1 MSQRE
6 RVLVTGSEGFT
17 GRYVCG
23 EFARAGWE
31 VWGAGVQPKPQDKQ
45 YLQIDLL
52 QPETLT
58 PIADNIKPGVV
69 IHLAALA
76 FVAEEDPALF
86 YQVNVIGTRN
96 LLEALCHQSPPPECT
111 ILASSAN
118 VYGNSELEI
127 LSEKSP
133 TQPAND
139 YAVSKLAMEYLAKTY
154 DDRLP
159 ITITR
164 PFNYTGVGQ
173 SGRFLIPKMVDHFIR
188 QASAIELGNLD
199 VAREF
204 SDVRDVA
211 MIYRLLSER
220 RPVGETINVCS
231 GQPLSLSECLSLASE
246 ISGHDLSVEVN
257 PAFVRSNEIARLSGD
272 RSKLQSLIAAPT
284 PREFSETLEWMLHHP
299 H

>member
-1 MSQRE
+1 MSR
-6 RVLVTGSEGFT
+6 RVLITGSEGFT

-23 EFARAGWE
+23 EFAHAGWE
-31 VWGAGVQPKPQDKQ
+31 VWGAGVQSKPQNKQ

-52 QPETLT
+52 RPETLK
-58 PIADNIKPGVV
+58 PIADRIKPDVL

-96 LLEALCHQSPPPECT
+96 LLEALCRQETPPECT

-127 LSEKSP
+127 LSETSP

-139 YAVSKLAMEYLAKTY
+139 YAVSKLAMEYMAKTY
-154 DDRLP
+154 GGRLP

-173 SGRFLIPKMVDHFIR
+173 SGRFLIPKIVDHFKR
-188 QASAIELGNLD
+188 RAPVIELGNLD

-211 MIYRLLSER
+211 VIYRLLAEH
-220 RPVGETINVCS
+220 RPIGETINLCS
-231 GQPLSLSECLSLASE
+231 GEPLSLNECLSLARE
-246 ISGHDLSVEVN
+246 ISGHEIEVRVN
-257 PAFVRSNEIARLSGD
+257 QAFVRSNEIKSLSGNRCKLESLVNTPAS
-272 RSKLQSLIAAPT
+272 RS
-284 PREFSETLEWMLHHP
+284 FDDTLAWMLQYQN
-299 H
+299 

>member
-1 MSQRE
+1 MSR
-6 RVLVTGSEGFT
+6 RVLITGSEGFT
-17 GRYVCG
+17 GRYVCD

-31 VWGAGVQPKPQDKQ
+31 VWGAGVQSKPQDKQ

-52 QPETLT
+52 QPETLK
-58 PIADNIKPGVV
+58 PIADKIKPDVV

-76 FVAEEDPALF
+76 YVAEEDPALF

-96 LLEALCHQSPPPECT
+96 LLEALCHQDTPPECT
-111 ILASSAN
+111 MLASSAN
-118 VYGNSELEI
+118 VYGNSDLEI
-127 LSEKSP
+127 LSETSP

-154 DDRLP
+154 GDRLP

-173 SGRFLIPKMVDHFIR
+173 SGRFLIPKIVDHFRR
-188 QASAIELGNLD
+188 QASVIELGNLD

-211 MIYRLLSER
+211 VIYRLLAEH
-220 RPVGETINVCS
+220 RPIGETVNLCS
-231 GQPLSLSECLSLASE
+231 GQPLSLKECLSLASE
-246 ISGHDLSVEVN
+246 ISGHTLGVEVN
-257 PAFVRSNEIARLSGD
+257 PAFVRGNEIARLSGD
-272 RSKLQSLIAAPT
+272 RTKLESLIAAPA
-284 PREFSETLEWMLHHP
+284 PRNFGETLEWMLQYP
-299 H
+299 L